1 MRSCKIGKL
10 FPLLL
15 AFWGAGGA
23 CAVLAQSS
31 DDDINKRVY
40 VIEEGQKLII
50 KELQEI
56 KRLLLQKPQMP
67 AMTGPELGS
76 ELELGNKPALG
87 SENARL
93 IMIEFTDYECPFCGR
108 YSREILPEILKQYV
122 DSGKIR
128 YTIQDNPLPMHK
140 MAGKA
145 AEASLCARDQGK
157 YWEMHDLLMSK
168 QESLNDL
175 PSLAAA
181 IKLDAAKYQDCLK
194 ANKYTIEI
202 NKGVASAAKHGIAS
216 VPSFVLA
223 QTDFTNPSKAKVV
236 GFVRGAQPFNVFK
249 TEIEKALNNLTP

>member
-1 MRSCKIGKL
+1 
-10 FPLLL
+10 
-15 AFWGAGGA
+15 
-23 CAVLAQSS
+23 
-31 DDDINKRVY
+31 
-40 VIEEGQKLII
+40 
-50 KELQEI
+50 
-56 KRLLLQKPQMP
+56 MP

-223 QTDFTNPSKAKVV
+223 QTDFTNPSKAKGV